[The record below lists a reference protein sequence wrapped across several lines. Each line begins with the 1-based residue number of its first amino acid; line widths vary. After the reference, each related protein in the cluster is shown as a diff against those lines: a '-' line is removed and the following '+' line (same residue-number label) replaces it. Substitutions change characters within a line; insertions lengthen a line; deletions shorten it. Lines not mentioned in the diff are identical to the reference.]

1 MHYEST
7 VLILLHNI
15 LLAHFLREKRV
26 YSVFFATRKMAIG
39 RTLLQHWRSLVI
51 QEGRQEKQELY
62 FFAEDGKVQFS
73 DPAYKSYKLKDSTT
87 LSLIKGDGSEF
98 DYFYNITDGKL
109 ALSPRTVMCIEGC
122 SEIYRKMEE

>member
-1 MHYEST
+1 LEGHYYS
-7 VLILLHNI
+7 IGGPLLYKKADKKNKSYI
-15 LLAHFLREKRV
+15 
-26 YSVFFATRKMAIG
+26 S
-39 RTLLQHWRSLVI
+39 
-51 QEGRQEKQELY
+51 
-62 FFAEDGKVQFS
+62 FAEDGKVQFS

-87 LSLIKGDGSEF
+87 LTLIKGDGSEF